1 MTARKTK
8 ATTPSGE
15 ELGLKL
21 LQSVREMKA
30 RTFARKTE
38 MEVNEVVQARQG
50 TGLSQ
55 SEFASALSNSN
66 SKQSDG
72 QILNSRRISSAGKSC
87 RCAATAY
94 TYTSAS
100 KRR

>member
-55 SEFASALSNSN
+55 TEFASALS
-66 SKQSDG
+66 
-72 QILNSRRISSAGKSC
+72 I
-87 RCAATAY
+87 
-94 TYTSAS
+94 S
-100 KRR
+100 KRTLQEWEQGRRAPSGAAQALIRIARKHPVVVQEALA

>member
-8 ATTPSGE
+8 ATTPSGD

-38 MEVNEVVQARQG
+38 MEVNEVWAAAG
-50 TGLSQ
+50 FSDTDLS
-55 SEFASALSNSN
+55 E
-66 SKQSDG
+66 
-72 QILNSRRISSAGKSC
+72 
-87 RCAATAY
+87 
-94 TYTSAS
+94 
-100 KRR
+100 

>member
-8 ATTPSGE
+8 ATTPSGD

-55 SEFASALSNSN
+55 TEFASALSI
-66 SKQSDG
+66 SKWAA
-72 QILNSRRISSAGKSC
+72 AGFKDTLL
-87 RCAATAY
+87 RC
-94 TYTSAS
+94 
-100 KRR
+100 